1 MKIAIIG
8 SRQAPKTIAADI
20 LPYIPVNAT
29 EIVSGGA
36 EGVDKAAEDIAASLS
51 LPLRRFLP
59 DYEKYGRR
67 APLMRN
73 LEIIAYADEVLAFW
87 DGASRGTMH
96 CIAECIRSGKPVRV
110 VPYSLGTAGSLTA
123 GSPSGGAGFD
133 PSPAE

>member
-8 SRQAPKTIAADI
+8 SRKAPKAIAAAI
-20 LPYIPVNAT
+20 LPYIPADAT

-59 DYEKYGRR
+59 DYEKYGHR

-96 CIAECIRSGKPVRV
+96 CVAECIRSGKPVRV
-110 VPYSLGTAGSLTA
+110 VPF
-123 GSPSGGAGFD
+123 SPGAEGLPTEGF
-133 PSPAE
+133 PSEEGRL